1 VNKQISNCANL
12 KIEQAFAT
20 QRFNGDVS
28 MKRRLILASALALSA
43 VHMVPV
49 WANADSAKTMAA
61 TANTAG
67 AAQVSLDAVV
77 EAVRQATLST
87 QVAGTIVGLNV
98 KAGDRVR
105 AGQEL
110 LRIDASAAQQ
120 QVAGSSAQ
128 LEAAQANLNVASK
141 ELDRQKQLFQKQYIS
156 QGALDRAQAQWEA
169 ARAQVQAQ
177 QAQTRAAQ
185 TQTGFFSVRAPFN
198 GVVSDVAVTLGD
210 MAMPGR
216 PMLTLH
222 DPSAL
227 RVSAAVPQSML
238 SGVRSQLASV
248 RYEIA
253 GHSAQPVKAG
263 TAQLLPSVDPVT
275 HTAQLRLALPA
286 GIEGLVPGMFARVWV
301 SGVQAGSTAQNT
313 QAQPVVLPL
322 SAIVR
327 RAEMTGVYVMD
338 AQGKPRL
345 RQVRLGRVNGQN
357 VEILSGVSTGEQV
370 VTAPATVTTKP

>member
-1 VNKQISNCANL
+1 
-12 KIEQAFAT
+12 
-20 QRFNGDVS
+20 
-28 MKRRLILASALALSA
+28 
-43 VHMVPV
+43 
-49 WANADSAKTMAA
+49 
-61 TANTAG
+61 
-67 AAQVSLDAVV
+67 
-77 EAVRQATLST
+77 
-87 QVAGTIVGLNV
+87 
-98 KAGDRVR
+98 
-105 AGQEL
+105 
-110 LRIDASAAQQ
+110 
-120 QVAGSSAQ
+120 
-128 LEAAQANLNVASK
+128 
-141 ELDRQKQLFQKQYIS
+141 
-156 QGALDRAQAQWEA
+156 
-169 ARAQVQAQ
+169 
-177 QAQTRAAQ
+177 
-185 TQTGFFSVRAPFN
+185 
-198 GVVSDVAVTLGD
+198 VVSDVAVTLGD

-301 SGVQAGSTAQNT
+301 SGVQASSTAQNNKVDS
-313 QAQPVVLPL
+313 VVLPL

-345 RQVRLGRVNGQN
+345 RQVRLGRVNGLN
-357 VEILSGVSTGEQV
+357 VEVLSGVSTGEQV
-370 VTAPATVTTKP
+370 VTDPATVTTKP

>member
-1 VNKQISNCANL
+1 
-12 KIEQAFAT
+12 
-20 QRFNGDVS
+20 
-28 MKRRLILASALALSA
+28 MKRRLILASALVLSTWSAGPAL
-43 VHMVPV
+43 
-49 WANADSAKTMAA
+49 ANPDSTKTMTAA
-61 TANTAG
+61 ANTPG
-67 AAQVSLDAVV
+67 STEVSLDAVV

-87 QVAGTIVGLNV
+87 QVAGTIVGLSV

-110 LRIDASAAQQ
+110 LRVDASAAQQ
-120 QVAGSSAQ
+120 QVVGSNAQ

-141 ELDRQKQLFQKQYIS
+141 ELERQKQLFQKQYIS

-227 RVSAAVPQSML
+227 RVSAAVPQSMIE
-238 SGVRSQLASV
+238 SVRSQLAAV
-248 RYEIA
+248 RYDIS
-253 GHSAQPVKAG
+253 GHSATPAAVGA
-263 TAQLLPSVDPVT
+263 AQLLPAVDPVT

-286 GIEGLVPGMFARVWV
+286 GTEGLVPGMFARVWV
-301 SGVQAGSTAQNT
+301 PGGKTNGTTPSAKVA
-313 QAQPVVLPL
+313 PVFLPV

-345 RQVRLGRVNGQN
+345 RQVRLGRVNGGN
-357 VEILSGVSTGEQV
+357 VEILSGVSAGEQV
-370 VTAPATVTTKP
+370 VTDPASVTSKL

>member
-1 VNKQISNCANL
+1 LKLKQT
-12 KIEQAFAT
+12 FAIP
-20 QRFNGDVS
+20 RFNGDVS
-28 MKRRLILASALALSA
+28 MKRRLILASALALYA
-43 VHMVPV
+43 VPMGAV
-49 WANADSAKTMAA
+49 WANADSAKTMSA
-61 TANTAG
+61 TASTVG
-67 AAQVSLDAVV
+67 AALVSLDAVV
-77 EAVRQATLST
+77 EAVRQATLSA
-87 QVAGTIVGLNV
+87 QVAGNIVGLNV

-120 QVAGSSAQ
+120 QVAGSAAQ

-141 ELDRQKQLFQKQYIS
+141 ELERQKQLFQKQYIS

-238 SGVRSQLASV
+238 SGLRNQLASV

-253 GHSAQPVKAG
+253 GHSAKPVTAG
-263 TAQLLPSVDPVT
+263 TAQLLPAVDPVT
-275 HTAQLRLALPA
+275 HTALLRLVLPA

-301 SGVQAGSTAQNT
+301 PGVQAASTALKT
-313 QAQPVVLPL
+313 QAEPVVLPL

-338 AQGKPRL
+338 AQGKPLL
-345 RQVRLGRVNGQN
+345 RQVRLGRTSGQT
-357 VEILSGVSTGEQV
+357 VEVLSGVSAGEQV
-370 VTAPATVTTKP
+370 VTEPTSLGKKLPKAAP

>member
-1 VNKQISNCANL
+1 
-12 KIEQAFAT
+12 
-20 QRFNGDVS
+20 
-28 MKRRLILASALALSA
+28 MKRRLILGSAFTLAALQ
-43 VHMVPV
+43 MVPL
-49 WANADSAKTMAA
+49 WATTDTPKIVAVT
-61 TANTAG
+61 TNTAG
-67 AAQVSLDAVV
+67 ATEVSLDAVV

-216 PMLTLH
+216 PMLTMH

-227 RVSAAVPQSML
+227 RVSASVPQSML
-238 SGVRSQLASV
+238 EGVRNQLTVV
-248 RYEIA
+248 RYEIS
-253 GHSAQPVKAG
+253 GHSAQPAAAG
-263 TAQLLPSVDPVT
+263 AAQLLPSVDPVT
-275 HTAQLRLALPA
+275 HTAQLRMNLPA
-286 GIEGLVPGMFARVWV
+286 GTEGLVPGMFARVWLP
-301 SGVQAGSTAQNT
+301 GVKTASTAMNAKVT
-313 QAQPVVLPL
+313 PVFLPL

-357 VEILSGVSTGEQV
+357 VEILSGVSTGEKI
-370 VTAPATVTTKP
+370 VTDPATVTTKP